1 MQRKLVERL
10 QDRQRTGQ
18 QIYRT
23 TCMGERVLTIL
34 LEAESLILGN
44 VNDDQCTL
52 VSPSLFGEWLVT
64 EKR

>member
-1 MQRKLVERL
+1 
-10 QDRQRTGQ
+10 
-18 QIYRT
+18 
-23 TCMGERVLTIL
+23 MGERVLTIL